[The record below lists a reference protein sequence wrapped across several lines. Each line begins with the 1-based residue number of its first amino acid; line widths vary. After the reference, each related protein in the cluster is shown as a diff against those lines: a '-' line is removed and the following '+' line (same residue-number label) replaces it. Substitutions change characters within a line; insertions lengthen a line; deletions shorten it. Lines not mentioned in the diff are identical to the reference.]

1 MVHYIRFLKSPRF
14 VLAARSPKQV
24 PVSALITIT
33 TDLGDAF
40 YPGDLSVYTAIAT
53 RFGKISLG
61 LTFWKSGM
69 RCLKIET
76 KVPLEYLTSWARLVF
91 TCSESLEADSLQL
104 GKVPY
109 IVSAW
114 TEEFRGP
121 QDPIADAVVRR
132 FTLLEGKV
140 LEICEENGESIARHI
155 WDAALGLTTW
165 LVSHR
170 EMLGRQDDKQCT
182 ILELGT
188 GCGLVGLVLGSLR
201 QNSRLILTDI
211 DEGSLKLTT
220 DNAQKSRELFNS
232 VCECRSLD
240 WKEPHKFTCV
250 ESLTFIIASD
260 CTYNTDS
267 IPHLAQTISELA
279 QRSMELHQE
288 ALSPQVI
295 VSTKKRHPSEAIFF
309 DLMSKA
315 GFEQKEHTTVSM
327 HDQYRESI
335 GQDVEVVD
343 VYVFERARVQ

>member
-155 WDAALGLTTW
+155 
-165 LVSHR
+165 
-170 EMLGRQDDKQCT
+170 C
-182 ILELGT
+182 
-188 GCGLVGLVLGSLR
+188 
-201 QNSRLILTDI
+201 
-211 DEGSLKLTT
+211 
-220 DNAQKSRELFNS
+220 
-232 VCECRSLD
+232 
-240 WKEPHKFTCV
+240 
-250 ESLTFIIASD
+250 
-260 CTYNTDS
+260 